1 MPSKKSLFVAIILS
15 FFLTTYLYGNPFIIL
30 YLPTY
35 IFASIARSGALA
47 IIFCI
52 IISVWLASYIY
63 KPKRLKQNFFMPS
76 FVSVFIIIF
85 SYLLFWGVSS
95 VFISFNLAKIKP
107 DERISTSHYSYLH
120 RVPTRR
126 VVYDRPSR
134 VIILKDCDI
143 LRWSYW
149 SMSFQSIKP
158 NTAAVIAPL
167 EWRKSCNWPLYS
179 YGNRN

>member
-1 MPSKKSLFVAIILS
+1 MPSKKSLLLAILIS
-15 FFLTTYLYGNPFIIL
+15 FFLATYLYGNPFIIL

-35 IFASIARSGALA
+35 IIAYIARLGTLV

-52 IISVWLASYIY
+52 IVSLWLGAYIY
-63 KPKRLKQNFFMPS
+63 NFKRLKQNFFMPS
-76 FVSVFIIIF
+76 FVSVFILIV

-95 VFISFNLAKIKP
+95 AFIGFNLAKIKP
-107 DERISTSHYSYLH
+107 DETITTSHYSYLH
-120 RVPTRR
+120 RGPTRR
-126 VVYDRPSR
+126 YVYDRPSR

-158 NTAAVIAPL
+158 NTAAVIAPY

-179 YGNRN
+179 LGREN